1 MNDTLKREI
10 FIHLDKQGSY
20 FTVPFTMPSDTEE
33 MTLRYIYERHRETG
47 NDLETGKFVARQEVN
62 IIDLGLIAPDGTQV
76 GASGSDKT
84 EITIG
89 ATSATPGYTPC
100 ALAAGDWHIIV
111 GAYKIA
117 PEGVKVT
124 YEISFNKKHLRLLK
138 GDLHTH
144 TVASD
149 GVLTA
154 SELGWHAVRHGLDF
168 IAVTDHNQ
176 LVSANSLPQIPGL
189 TIIQGVEWTHYLG
202 HANFL
207 GVDKPYDSA
216 FISNTAEEVAERF
229 KQAQSRGALIVVNHP
244 LDEGSGFK
252 YDMNSLPFDCLEI
265 WNGPMRES
273 NVRTVGLWQHLLT
286 MGKKVPIVGGS
297 DYHRDNPFQILGG
310 PTTGVYAMS
319 AGTRDILDALKA
331 GHAFITFF
339 PNGPT
344 AALASGDAI
353 MGDSLPW
360 SQGGQLKIK
369 VSGLLRG
376 DVLRVIT
383 GQGSENLFEAP
394 ANGSYQG
401 EYSMHAPG
409 FARVEILRAFLSG
422 LPLLPALITNPI
434 YFDR

>member
-1 MNDTLKREI
+1 MTETVKKEI
-10 FIHLDKQGSY
+10 FINSDKQGTY
-20 FTVPFTMPSDTEE
+20 FTLPFSMPRDTEE
-33 MTLRYIYERHRETG
+33 MTLRYSYKRHHEMK
-47 NDLETGKFVARQEVN
+47 NNLDMSAFVARQEVN

-84 EITIG
+84 EFSLS

-100 ALAAGDWHIIV
+100 ALVAGEWQIIV
-111 GAYKIA
+111 GAYKVA
-117 PEGVKVT
+117 PEGVTVT
-124 YEISFNKKHLRLLK
+124 YAISFTKKHLRLLK

-189 TIIQGVEWTHYLG
+189 TIIQGVEWTHYQG

-216 FISNTAEEVAERF
+216 FISNTADEVTERF

-273 NVRTVGLWQHLLT
+273 NLRAVGLWQHLLT
-286 MGKKVPIVGGS
+286 LGKKIAVVGGS

-339 PNGPT
+339 PNGPI
-344 AALASGDAI
+344 AALSSGDAI
-353 MGDSLPW
+353 MGDTAKW
-360 SQGGQLKIK
+360 SQGTQLKIE
-369 VSGLLRG
+369 VSGLLHR
-376 DVLRVIT
+376 DVLRVVT
-383 GQGSENLFEAP
+383 GQGSENFFEAP
-394 ANGSYQG
+394 ANGSYHG
-401 EYSMHAPG
+401 EYGVQTPG
-409 FARVEILRAFLSG
+409 FARVEVLRAFLPG

-434 YFDR
+434 YFDQ

>member
-1 MNDTLKREI
+1 M
-10 FIHLDKQGSY
+10 KQRTTSGTAGLQS
-20 FTVPFTMPSDTEE
+20 
-33 MTLRYIYERHRETG
+33 
-47 NDLETGKFVARQEVN
+47 RQEVN
-62 IIDLGLIAPDGTQV
+62 IIDLGLIAPDGSQV

-84 EITIG
+84 EITLS
-89 ATSATPGYTPC
+89 AASATPGYTPC
-100 ALAAGDWHIIV
+100 ALTAGEWRIII
-111 GAYKIA
+111 GAYKVA
-117 PEGVKVT
+117 PEGVTVT
-124 YEISFNKKHLRLLK
+124 YEISFTKKHLRLLK

-144 TVASD
+144 TMASD

-176 LVSANSLPQIPGL
+176 LVGASSLPQIPGL

-207 GVDKPYDSA
+207 GVDEPYDGA
-216 FISNTAEEVAERF
+216 FISNTAAEVTERF
-229 KQAQSRGALIVVNHP
+229 KQAHSREALIVVNHP

-252 YDMNSLPFDCLEI
+252 FDMNSLPFDCLEI

-273 NVRTVGLWQHLLT
+273 NLRAVGLWQHLLT
-286 MGKKVPIVGGS
+286 LGKKIPAVGGS

-310 PTTGVYAMS
+310 PTTCVYAMS
-319 AGTRDILDALKA
+319 AGTADILDALKA
-331 GHAFITFF
+331 GHAYITFF
-339 PNGPT
+339 PHGPS
-344 AALASGDAI
+344 AALTSGDAI

-360 SQGGQLKIK
+360 SQGAQLRID

-383 GQGSENLFEAP
+383 GQTSENLFEAP

-401 EYSMHAPG
+401 EYSMAAPG
-409 FARVEILRAFLSG
+409 FARVEVLRAFLPR

-434 YFDR
+434 YFDQ

>member
-1 MNDTLKREI
+1 MIETLKKEI
-10 FIHLDKQGSY
+10 FINADKQGSY
-20 FTVPFTMPSDTEE
+20 FTVPFTIPSDTEE
-33 MTLRYIYERHRETG
+33 MTLHYIYERHHETE
-47 NDLETGKFVARQEVN
+47 NDLETGRFVARQEVN
-62 IIDLGLIAPDGTQV
+62 IIDLGLIAPDGSQV

-84 EITIG
+84 EIKLS

-100 ALAAGDWHIIV
+100 ALITGEWQIIV
-111 GAYKIA
+111 GAYKVA
-117 PEGVKVT
+117 PDGVTVT
-124 YEISFNKKHLRLLK
+124 YEISFTKKHLRLLK

-144 TVASD
+144 TIASD
-149 GVLTA
+149 GVLTV

-176 LVSANSLPQIPGL
+176 LVDAKSLRQIPGL
-189 TIIQGVEWTHYLG
+189 TFIQGVEWTHYLG

-216 FISNTAEEVAERF
+216 FISNTPEEVTERF
-229 KQAQSRGALIVVNHP
+229 KLAQSRGALIVVNHP

-252 YDMNSLPFDCLEI
+252 FDMNTLPFDCLEI

-273 NVRTVGLWQHLLT
+273 NLRAVGLWQHLLT
-286 MGKKVPIVGGS
+286 LGKKIPAVGGS
-297 DYHRDNPFQILGG
+297 DFHRDNPFQILGG

-319 AGTRDILDALKA
+319 SSTADILDAVKS

-339 PNGPT
+339 PHGPT

-353 MGDSLPW
+353 MGDSVRW
-360 SQGGQLKIK
+360 SQGTQIEIE
-369 VSGLLRG
+369 VAGLLRG
-376 DVLRVIT
+376 DVLRVVT
-383 GQGSENLFEAP
+383 AQGSENLFEAP

-401 EYSMHAPG
+401 EFDVQVPG
-409 FARVEILRAFLSG
+409 FVRLEVLRAFLPG

-434 YFDR
+434 YFDQ

>member
-1 MNDTLKREI
+1 MNETLKKEI
-10 FIHLDKQGSY
+10 FIHFDKQGTY
-20 FTVPFTMPSDTEE
+20 FTVAFTMPPDTEE
-33 MTLRYIYERHRETG
+33 MTLRYLYERHHETE
-47 NDLETGKFVARQEVN
+47 NHLEKGIFRSRQEVN
-62 IIDLGLIAPDGTQV
+62 IIDLGLIAPDGSQV

-84 EITIG
+84 EISLSP
-89 ATSATPGYTPC
+89 TSATPGYTPC
-100 ALAAGDWHIIV
+100 ALTAGEWRIII
-111 GAYKIA
+111 GAYKVA
-117 PEGVKVT
+117 PEGVTVT
-124 YEISFNKKHLRLLK
+124 YEISFTKKHLRLLK

-176 LVSANSLPQIPGL
+176 LVGASSLPQIPGL
-189 TIIQGVEWTHYLG
+189 TIIQGVEWTHYMG
-202 HANFL
+202 HVNFL
-207 GVDKPYDSA
+207 GVDEPYDGA
-216 FISNTAEEVAERF
+216 FISTNAAEVTERF
-229 KQAQSRGALIVVNHP
+229 KQARSRGALIVVNHP

-252 YDMNSLPFDCLEI
+252 FDMNSLPFDYLEI

-273 NVRTVGLWQHLLT
+273 NLRAVGLWQHLLT
-286 MGKKVPIVGGS
+286 QGKKIPAVGGS

-319 AGTRDILDALKA
+319 AGTADILDALKA
-331 GHAFITFF
+331 GHAYITFF
-339 PNGPT
+339 PHGPN
-344 AALASGDAI
+344 AALTSGDAI

-360 SQGGQLKIK
+360 FQGAQLKIEI
-369 VSGLLRG
+369 SGLLRG

-383 GQGSENLFEAP
+383 GQASEKLFEAP

-401 EYSMHAPG
+401 EYSVATPG
-409 FARVEILRAFLSG
+409 FARVEVLRAFLPG

-434 YFDR
+434 DFDQ